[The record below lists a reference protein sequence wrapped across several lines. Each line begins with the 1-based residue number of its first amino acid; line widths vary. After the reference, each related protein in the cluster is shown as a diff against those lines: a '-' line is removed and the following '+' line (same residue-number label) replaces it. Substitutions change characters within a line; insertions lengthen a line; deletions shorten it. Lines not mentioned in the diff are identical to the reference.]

1 MPSVISGAGLEGFLG
16 SSEDGGCCVWMLELQ
31 LWSRGEEEQEE
42 GEAAALPVAFL
53 SFRTLN
59 TAGLSLA
66 FCPALC
72 FFKVFPPFLG
82 VNVASMLG
90 SCRKLFEKLLH

>member
-16 SSEDGGCCVWMLELQ
+16 SFENGGCCVWMLELQ
-31 LWSRGEEEQEE
+31 LWSRGEGEEEEE

-66 FCPALC
+66 FCPALV
-72 FFKVFPPFLG
+72 FKVFHPLG
-82 VNVASMLG
+82 
-90 SCRKLFEKLLH
+90 